1 MSRWLR
7 LTILG
12 VLCLGSAC
20 GGTTT
25 TAGNGGNGG
34 SGSDGR
40 SCSPKGTTLEV
51 TARNIRFNADCLA
64 APGGRAFRVV
74 FHNRDEGV
82 THNVAIYPQEGDPVF
97 RGEIFDGLKTRT
109 YQVEALE
116 AGRYRFQCD
125 IHPDMNGVFV
135 VS

>member
-25 TAGNGGNGG
+25 TAGTDG
-34 SGSDGR
+34 DGR

-51 TARNIRFNADCLA
+51 AARNIRFNADCLA
-64 APGGRAFRVV
+64 APGGRGFRIV

-82 THNVAIYPQEGDPVF
+82 THNVAIYPQQGDPVF
-97 RGEIFDGLKTRT
+97 RGAIFDGVKTRT
-109 YQVEALE
+109 YEVEALE

-135 VS
+135 VA